1 MLDNKKHNMIMI
13 SISIASIYLLAVDIC
28 HVIGNRIGKLG
39 DFKIMRLYSRFFY
52 RYMRVKLAISLGL
65 IQINLLILGLSFV
78 T

>member
-1 MLDNKKHNMIMI
+1 MI

-28 HVIGNRIGKLG
+28 HVISNRIGKLG
-39 DFKIMRLYSRFFY
+39 DIKIMRSYSSFFY
-52 RYMRVKLAISLGL
+52 RIRYQYMRVKLTLSLGL